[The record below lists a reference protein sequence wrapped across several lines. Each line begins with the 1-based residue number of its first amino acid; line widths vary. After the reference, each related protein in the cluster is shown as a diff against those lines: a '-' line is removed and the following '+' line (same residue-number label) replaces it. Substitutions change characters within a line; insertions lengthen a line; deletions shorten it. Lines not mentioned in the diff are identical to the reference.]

1 MEQIVD
7 ELNRLQPTTLMGYS
21 SFLPRLAAETRAR
34 RLRIAP
40 QRVVAISEPLLPE
53 VRADVEAT
61 WGVPVASGYGMSEG
75 LFAGSCGYGSHLP
88 DDLCL
93 LELVRVDGTQ
103 VEAGGTSAK
112 VYVTNLY
119 NTVVPL
125 IRFEVTD
132 EVRFLEEPCP
142 CGSVIHPHVF
152 RTCLSQQHLVEYQ
165 VRQTARGADISAVTS
180 DAVDTNAL
188 AARIED
194 ALRNLGLPAPTV
206 TIATV
211 DSVDRQASGK
221 RKRFVP
227 YN

>member
-1 MEQIVD
+1 M
-7 ELNRLQPTTLMGYS
+7 
-21 SFLPRLAAETRAR
+21 
-34 RLRIAP
+34 
-40 QRVVAISEPLLPE
+40 
-53 VRADVEAT
+53 
-61 WGVPVASGYGMSEG
+61 
-75 LFAGSCGYGSHLP
+75 
-88 DDLCL
+88 
-93 LELVRVDGTQ
+93 
-103 VEAGGTSAK
+103 
-112 VYVTNLY
+112 
-119 NTVVPL
+119 
-125 IRFEVTD
+125 
-132 EVRFLEEPCP
+132 
-142 CGSVIHPHVF
+142 IHPHVL

-165 VRQTARGADISAVTS
+165 VRQTARGADISAVTSAS